1 MRPLVIFGVL
11 LIAIGIA
18 GLVIAN
24 ISFTEKQ
31 FVVDAGPIKVTAVQQ
46 HNIPI
51 PSIAGVIAVIAGIGM
66 VFYGRQARS

>member
-18 GLVIAN
+18 GLLIAN
-24 ISFTEKQ
+24 ISFTKKE
-31 FVVDAGPIKVTAVQQ
+31 FGVDAGPIKVTAEQQ

-51 PSIAGVIAVIAGIGM
+51 PSIAGVIAVIAGVGM

>member
-11 LIAIGIA
+11 LIAIGVA

-24 ISFTEKQ
+24 VSFTEKQ
-31 FVVDAGPIKVTAVQQ
+31 FVVDAGPIKVTAEQQ

-51 PSIAGVIAVIAGIGM
+51 PSIAGVIAVIAGVGM
-66 VFYGRQARS
+66 IFYGRQARS